1 MHRETQLF
9 LLWVWETMMMPD
21 RTTNSVSA
29 PTNMMFPSLG
39 KVMIYR
45 GNTIFTLM
53 LLMMAERSCNL
64 RSTKTPA
71 MPQLADTGKYLQFV
85 QPAHACFMS
94 CHLCCVI
101 SLSFITPLFNTL
113 IHNSMMG
120 VL

>member
-9 LLWVWETMMMPD
+9 LLWVWETMMMTD

-45 GNTIFTLM
+45 GNTVFLFGGNIFTLM

-71 MPQLADTGKYLQFV
+71 MP
-85 QPAHACFMS
+85 
-94 CHLCCVI
+94 
-101 SLSFITPLFNTL
+101 
-113 IHNSMMG
+113 
-120 VL
+120 